1 MPPVKG
7 SAALKL
13 PSMSMKPVGAAAAR
27 SVTSPFCRSVWPEKV
42 AGVAPAK
49 ALSTARCFSAAPVAL
64 TLPSTMSAPVADSS
78 TRRWPSGDIVAV
90 IPVRPARLLIVSRS
104 VAKCAEALAMS
115 ISIGVAF
122 VP

>member
-1 MPPVKG
+1 MKG

-27 SVTSPFCRSVWPEKV
+27 SVTSPFCRSVWPAVKV
-42 AGVAPAK
+42 AAVAPAK